1 MKNLLFVIVLITFL
15 ALAFLG
21 LNAIWDWIVIPR
33 RLILNIALTSGLV
46 FAIST
51 ALYVL
56 KFVTYHKDENHLD
69 VGKKETN

>member
-33 RLILNIALTSGLV
+33 RLVINITLTMAVV
-46 FAIST
+46 FVGSIAV
-51 ALYVL
+51 YVL
-56 KFVTYHKDENHLD
+56 KYVTYHKEESHPD
-69 VGKKETN
+69 VGKK